1 MKKISIIIPVRN
13 EQNGIKNV
21 ILKLVE
27 ILLKNNILYE
37 IIVVNDY
44 SIDDTKQVLQILAA
58 EDKNIKVIDN
68 YLKPGFGYAIK
79 VGLENYSGDYVAIY
93 MGDDSDDPEDLI
105 KYYKK
110 LEEGYDCVFG
120 SRFMKGSKVIGYPL
134 IKLIFNRLGNWL
146 IKLLFNIKYNDVSNA
161 FKAYR
166 REVIESIKPFVS
178 NYFNITVEI
187 PLKAI
192 IRNYNYAVIPINW
205 YGRTSGVSKFKLKEL
220 QRKYLFSI
228 LYVWLEK
235 ILLKDEIQ
243 RNN

>member
-1 MKKISIIIPVRN
+1 MKKISIIIPVKN
-13 EQNGIKNV
+13 EQDVIENV
-21 ILKLVE
+21 VLNLVE
-27 ILLKNNILYE
+27 KLLKNNIPYE
-37 IIVVNDY
+37 IVIVNDY
-44 SIDDTKQVLQILAA
+44 SVDNTKQILKRLSNK
-58 EDKNIKVIDN
+58 DDNIKVIDN

-79 VGLENYSGDYVAIY
+79 VGLENYSGDYVVIY
-93 MGDDSDDPEDLI
+93 MGDNSDDPEDVI
-105 KYYKK
+105 KYYQK

-120 SRFMKGSKVIGYPL
+120 SRFMKGSKVVGYPF
-134 IKLIFNRLGNWL
+134 IKLVFNRLGNWL

-166 REVIESIKPFVS
+166 REVIENIKPLVS

-192 IRNYNYAVIPINW
+192 VRNYKYVVIPINW

-220 QRKYLFSI
+220 QRKYFFSI

-235 ILLKDEIQ
+235 ILLKDEI
-243 RNN
+243 RKND

>member
-1 MKKISIIIPVRN
+1 MKKISIVIPVKN
-13 EQNGIKNV
+13 EQNVIENV
-21 ILKLVE
+21 VLGLVE
-27 ILLKNNILYE
+27 VLLENNILYE
-37 IIVVNDY
+37 IIVVDDY
-44 SIDDTKQVLQILAA
+44 SVDNTKQILQKLAA

-68 YLKPGFGYAIK
+68 YLRPGFGYAIK
-79 VGLENYSGDYVAIY
+79 VGLENYSGDYVVIY
-93 MGDDSDDPEDLI
+93 MGDGSDDPKDI
-105 KYYKK
+105 VKYYKK

-120 SRFMKGSKVIGYPL
+120 SRFMKGSKVVGYPV

-146 IKLLFNIKYNDVSNA
+146 ISLLFNIKYNDVSNA
-161 FKAYR
+161 FKAYK

-192 IRNYNYAVIPINW
+192 IRKYKYAVIPINW

-235 ILLKDEIQ
+235 ILLKDEVKK
-243 RNN
+243 ND

>member
-1 MKKISIIIPVRN
+1 MKKISIVIPVKN
-13 EQNGIKNV
+13 EQNVIENV
-21 ILKLVE
+21 VLGLVE
-27 ILLKNNILYE
+27 VLLENNILYE
-37 IIVVNDY
+37 IIVVDDY
-44 SIDDTKQVLQILAA
+44 SVDNTKQILQKLAA

-68 YLKPGFGYAIK
+68 YLRPGFGYAIK
-79 VGLENYSGDYVAIY
+79 VGLENYSGDYVVIY
-93 MGDDSDDPEDLI
+93 MGDGSDDPKDI
-105 KYYKK
+105 VKYYKK

-120 SRFMKGSKVIGYPL
+120 SRFMKGSKVVGYPV

-146 IKLLFNIKYNDVSNA
+146 ISLLFNIKYNDVSNA

-166 REVIESIKPFVS
+166 KEVIESIKPFVS

-192 IRNYNYAVIPINW
+192 IRKYKYAVIPINW

-235 ILLKDEIQ
+235 ILLKDEVKK
-243 RNN
+243 ND